1 MLHEQ
6 QYRSGVRW
14 SFVGTGAVAV
24 LQLLQLAVF
33 ARIAGPQAAGE
44 FALVAAL
51 VSMGLPLAEAGI
63 GQAVVQADGL
73 RRDHLFSLLVLS
85 SAWSALLYVLLW
97 WFSPLCL
104 SLFERS
110 DLAGQA
116 RLLGAT
122 WLFAPLQVLC
132 TGMLQRAFR
141 FDVLARTE
149 TTSWLCAVGLVIWLA
164 LDGWGSWA
172 MAVGFSV
179 RQAIATLGMVW
190 ALGAAYSGSFV
201 RFARWKDL
209 QSMFHFG
216 WLETMMRLAD
226 QWSNNLDKAI
236 VGRFLGAEALGMYN
250 LGYTFLAVPTGRLGY
265 MVSRVT
271 FPVFARLRNDRGGL
285 NAFFGEATLDIVHL
299 LFPLYALAFALAPE
313 IIQTVFGDAWM
324 ESVPIVRI
332 FCVLGFVRT
341 VGVPIPQLLR
351 GLGKPRWAL
360 YWLLGMTAASNLA
373 LWCFLSAKPAGMAA
387 AWSQLLVQGFLGF
400 WGYRW
405 LTSWCGVDATDA
417 WMASLKIGLMVLVPL
432 FLCFGFEW
440 WHIPWAWMYKTGIF
454 GLFLGW
460 FVWAGPARIHL
471 KKFL

>member
-24 LQLLQLAVF
+24 LQLVQLAVF

-85 SAWSALLYVLLW
+85 SAWSALLYLLLW
-97 WFSPLCL
+97 WLSPWCL

-116 RLLGAT
+116 RLLGTT

-132 TGMLQRAFR
+132 TGVLQRAFR

-149 TTSWLCAVGLVIWLA
+149 AVSWLCAVGLVICLA

-190 ALGAAYSGSFV
+190 ALGTTYAGSFV
-201 RFARWKDL
+201 RFSKWKDL

-216 WLETMMRLAD
+216 WIETMMRLAD

-250 LGYTFLAVPTGRLGY
+250 LGYTFLAMPTGRLGY

-271 FPVFARLRNDRGGL
+271 FPVFARLRDDRGGL

-299 LFPLYALAFALAPE
+299 LFPLYALAFAFAPE
-313 IIQTVFGDAWM
+313 IIQTVFGDVWM

-351 GLGKPRWAL
+351 GLGKPQWAL
-360 YWLLGMTAASNLA
+360 YWLLGMTAASNMA
-373 LWCFLSAKPAGMAA
+373 LWFFLSAKPTGMAA
-387 AWSQLLVQGFLGF
+387 AWSQFLVQGLLGF

-432 FLCFGFEW
+432 FLCLGFEW

-454 GLFLGW
+454 GLFLAW
-460 FVWAGPARIHL
+460 FGLAGPARVHL

>member
-1 MLHEQ
+1 
-6 QYRSGVRW
+6 
-14 SFVGTGAVAV
+14 V
-24 LQLLQLAVF
+24 LQLVQLAIF

-73 RRDHLFSLLVLS
+73 RRDHVLSLLVLS
-85 SAWSALLYVLLW
+85 SAWSALLYLLLW
-97 WFSPLCL
+97 WLSPWCL

-132 TGMLQRAFR
+132 TGVLQRAFR

-149 TTSWLCAVGLVIWLA
+149 AVSWLCAVGLVIWLA

-172 MAVGFSV
+172 MAVGFSM

-190 ALGAAYSGSFV
+190 ALGATFSGSFV

-209 QSMFHFG
+209 RSMFHFG
-216 WLETMMRLAD
+216 WIETMMRLAD

-236 VGRFLGAEALGMYN
+236 VGQFLGAEALGMYN
-250 LGYTFLAVPTGRLGY
+250 LGYTFLAMPTGRLGY

-271 FPVFARLRNDRGGL
+271 FPVFARLRDDRGGL

-351 GLGKPRWAL
+351 GLGKPQWAL
-360 YWLLGMTAASNLA
+360 YWLLGMTVVSNLA
-373 LWCFLSAKPAGMAA
+373 LCLLMWAWPDVLAA
-387 AWSQLLVQGFLGF
+387 AWSQLLIQGLVGF
-400 WGYRW
+400 WGYRL
-405 LTSWCGVDATDA
+405 LTTWSGVDASEA
-417 WMASLKIGLMVLVPL
+417 WTAALKIGLLVSVPL
-432 FLCFGFEW
+432 LLCLGLEL
-440 WHIPWAWMYKTGIF
+440 WHVQWPWMYKTGIF
-454 GLFLGW
+454 GSFLCW
-460 FVWAGPARIHL
+460 FLWKGPAGAHL
-471 KKFL
+471 KKFLR